1 MTSMAYS
8 KLPIIFLLHV
18 IILVHKTFQQE
29 NKLPQSTN
37 ELLSRQECARG
48 KSLSSSVCLPAGYNL
63 GEVPTIPSI
72 IHTIF
77 EINNIREIDD
87 KKMTVT
93 FEFYQQ
99 LTWIDER
106 ILLNLSAEESKLGGV
121 PLTSN
126 QLQHIWTPGL
136 WIQSLFDFKLRSVF
150 EPSIGL
156 FIHEKTRC
164 ELFECASNTS
174 DTSYVDLHN
183 NDKKVTAVT
192 FNFEARATVFC
203 NFNYFRYPMDTQTCD
218 FVMSSAY
225 PFPDIVIFKLESSAF
240 GSTFNNSN
248 TDDFILDITFKDIV
262 NGFSG
267 ISCVLRLERCL
278 LPYIMKYYLP
288 CIAMVIVSFISFL
301 LSLNSIP
308 ARVALLVTLFL
319 TLTNILIAQQVS

>member
-164 ELFECASNTS
+164 ELFECTSNTS
-174 DTSYVDLHN
+174 DTTYVDLHS

>member
-1 MTSMAYS
+1 MAYC
-8 KLPIIFLLHV
+8 KLPMIFLLHG

-29 NKLPQSTN
+29 NKVPHSSDEASGLDC
-37 ELLSRQECARG
+37 EGG

-63 GEVPTIPSI
+63 GEVPIIPSI
-72 IHTIF
+72 VHTIF

-99 LTWIDER
+99 LTWIDDR
-106 ILLNLSAEESKLGGV
+106 IILDLSKEESKLGGV

-126 QLQHIWTPGL
+126 QLHHIWTPGL

-156 FIHEKTRC
+156 FLHKNTEC
-164 ELFECASNTS
+164 ELSKCNSS
-174 DTSYVDLHN
+174 DVQN
-183 NDKKVTAVT
+183 NSTDNDIKTAVT

-203 NFNYFRYPMDTQTCD
+203 NFNYFRYPMDSQTCD
-218 FVMSSAY
+218 FIMSSAY
-225 PFPDIVIFKLESSAF
+225 PFPDIVIFKLEESHF
-240 GSTFNNSN
+240 GSTFNSSN
-248 TDDFILDITFKDIV
+248 TDDFILGITFKDIV

-288 CIAMVIVSFISFL
+288 CVAMVIVSFISFL

-319 TLTNILIAQQVS
+319 TLTNILIAQQVNFPYFLI